1 MKIVSHT
8 YLMKMDITTI
18 KGIHIPN
25 HFWDMYAE
33 KLNSYNMIIINN
45 YESGKITL
53 KQKCKAHQN
62 VDELFADFYL
72 ESVELI

>member
-45 YESGKITL
+45 YENGRITL
-53 KQKCKAHQN
+53 KEKCKAQQN